1 MKIMHILYGMT
12 WKMTLGLKPRTPQS
26 LTHLLAYSNLCPSF
40 QHLQE
45 PWKTDT
51 HAKED
56 IFLPETKPLFTDPPS
71 RSVPQTY
78 MFREMRSILGIP
90 QSVDILEHIDKLP
103 PHQQPPAHEAIR
115 AIERKAMASQA
126 PQPGLQTLMTYLE
139 AYQMPKAI
147 CTRNFDLP
155 VQHLITTFIPT
166 SNFYPVITRE
176 FRPPKPHPAGIM
188 NIAQSWGLIDGSGA
202 VDASGLI
209 MVGDSLDDMTAGRLA
224 GAATVLLLNDVNR
237 DLANHENTD
246 LVIHQLDELCHVLEN
261 GFQGRII

>member
-1 MKIMHILYGMT
+1 MASPGPRRFAPLRATADLSPFNTAPPLRGIVFDMDG
-12 WKMTLGLKPRTPQS
+12 TL
-26 LTHLLAYSNLCPSF
+26 
-40 QHLQE
+40 
-45 PWKTDT
+45 
-51 HAKED
+51 
-56 IFLPETKPLFTDPPS
+56 
-71 RSVPQTY
+71 SVPQTY

-126 PQPGLQTLMTYLE
+126 PQPGLQTLMSYLE
-139 AYQMPKAI
+139 AYQVPKAI

-166 SNFYPVITRE
+166 TQFYPVITRD
-176 FRPPKPHPAGIM
+176 FRPPKPHPAGIIH
-188 NIAQSWGLIDGSGA
+188 IAQSWGLVDGSGA

-209 MVGDSLDDMTAGRLA
+209 MVGDSLDDLTAGRLA

-237 DLANHENTD
+237 DLANHDNTD
-246 LVIHQLDELCHVLEN
+246 LVIHQLDELIQILEN
-261 GFQGRII
+261 GFQGRLIEPGRLQS